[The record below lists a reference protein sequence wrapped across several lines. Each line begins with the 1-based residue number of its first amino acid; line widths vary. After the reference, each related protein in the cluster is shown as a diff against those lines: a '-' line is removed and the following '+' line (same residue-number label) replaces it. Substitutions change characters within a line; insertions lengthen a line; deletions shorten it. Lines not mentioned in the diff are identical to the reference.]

1 MASSTSVDNSVVMR
15 LVPILHAVGN
25 GFYSLLKSFSLR
37 DRVVI
42 MTRRDISLS
51 VDFQTF
57 ERYLDRTHPRVPV
70 VTLYHPMHNKILYI
84 FRLVQELYYLAT
96 SRWIV
101 TDSYQIS
108 ISMFPVRDG
117 VRVVQIWHALGAIKQ
132 FGRLTVGLD
141 DGASQQVAD
150 AMKMHQNYDV
160 VAAPSTA
167 TATVF
172 AQAFGVSPEIVRVIG
187 SPRID
192 YLLTADKPRAR
203 RKLVQKYQ
211 LDPERPIYLY
221 APTFRDHAQIPV
233 EQLVEAVAATEAQL
247 VLQIHSR
254 DTQSTRDVSN
264 VVLSREPELLT
275 LLPGVDGVITDYSGT
290 IYEAGILETPLALW
304 TYDEETYRASPGF
317 TCDFDAELSDITT
330 KLPSEAIEL
339 LDSKL
344 SLESPQFRRFISKY
358 IETMDDRNC
367 ERLAANLGI
376 DG

>member
-15 LVPILHAVGN
+15 LVPILRAVGN
-25 GFYSLLKSFSLR
+25 GFYSLLKSFPLR

-117 VRVVQIWHALGAIKQ
+117 VHVVQIWHALGAIKQ

-211 LDPERPIYLY
+211 LDPDRPIYLY
-221 APTFRDHAQIPV
+221 APTFRDHARIPV

-254 DTQSTRDVSN
+254 DTQSARDVSN
-264 VVLSREPELLT
+264 VVLSREPELLM

-290 IYEAGILETPLALW
+290 IYEAGVLKTPLALW

-330 KLPSEAIEL
+330 KRPSEAIEL

-367 ERLAANLGI
+367 ERLAAALGI
-376 DG
+376 GE